1 MYSNGKTIDSKL
13 LKLNLIGYFEKKNG
27 KGVYSNGKT
36 ITVNA
41 AKNKPLKIN
50 LIGLNNHA
58 IQKEFLCMSATR
70 YKFIS
75 VIQGRHVRSTN
86 YIVLFPQAQIT
97 LLRYI

>member
-1 MYSNGKTIDSKL
+1 MYSNGKTIHSKVL
-13 LKLNLIGYFEKKNG
+13 EINLIGYFEKNG

-36 ITVNA
+36 IYS
-41 AKNKPLKIN
+41 KRLKIN
-50 LIGLNNHA
+50 LISLNDHA